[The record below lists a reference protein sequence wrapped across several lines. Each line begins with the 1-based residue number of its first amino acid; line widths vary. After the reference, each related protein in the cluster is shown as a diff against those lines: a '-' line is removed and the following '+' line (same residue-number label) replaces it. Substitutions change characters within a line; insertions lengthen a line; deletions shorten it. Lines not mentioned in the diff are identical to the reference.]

1 MLNYPTELLRSFV
14 AVVDCGGFSQAGAM
28 VGRSQPAMSLQIKR
42 LEALVNAE
50 LIRRSSREIELTETG
65 ALVLDYARR
74 MLSLNDELQHRLA
87 QSQLSGTVRLG
98 IPNEFAMSHLP
109 RILAG
114 FTKRYPDVRL
124 EVVSQLSNELL
135 LEQKS
140 QQLDLV
146 IAFNVRSKSRAT
158 IAWTEELVWVL
169 STEAQFDDLG
179 ALPLVVAPQGCVY
192 RDRMLKT
199 LDREQTSWQIVYTGT
214 SYGGIRAAV
223 MAGLGVTA
231 LAKSTVPSGLK
242 IIKNSNTLPRLENAR
257 VSLHYLSNNPNE
269 VVHRLA
275 DFILQSVAAGQS
287 QPD

>member
-14 AVVDCGGFSQAGAM
+14 AVVECGGFSQAGAQ

-42 LEALVNAE
+42 LEALVGGE

-65 ALVLDYARR
+65 SMVLDYSRR
-74 MLSLNDELQHRLA
+74 ILSLNDELQHRLV

-135 LEQKS
+135 MEQKD

-146 IAFNVRSKSRAT
+146 IAFNVRAQGRQEV
-158 IAWTEELVWVL
+158 AWTEELVWVL
-169 STEAQFDDLG
+169 STEAQFESL
-179 ALPLVVAPQGCVY
+179 AAVPLVVAPKGCVY
-192 RDRMLKT
+192 RDRMLST
-199 LDREQTSWQIVYTGT
+199 LDREHANWQIVYTGT

-231 LAKSTVPSGLK
+231 LAKSTVPAGLK
-242 IIKNSNTLPRLENAR
+242 MIQNSNTLPKLKNAR
-257 VSLHYLSNNPNE
+257 VSLHYLSNNPDE
-269 VVHRLA
+269 VVRRLA
-275 DFILQSVAAGQS
+275 DFILQSVGAT
-287 QPD
+287 

>member
-14 AVVDCGGFSQAGAM
+14 AVVDCGGFSHAGTL

-42 LEALVNAE
+42 LEALVGAE
-50 LIRRSSREIELTETG
+50 IIRRSSRDVELTETG
-65 ALVLDYARR
+65 DMVLDYARR
-74 MLSLNDELQHRLA
+74 MLSLNDELQHRLE

-135 LEQKS
+135 MEQKA

-146 IAFNVRSKSRAT
+146 IAFNVRSKSRET
-158 IAWTEELVWVL
+158 VAWTEELVWVL
-169 STEAQFDDLG
+169 STDARFDDLV
-179 ALPLVVAPQGCVY
+179 ALPLVVAPKGCVY

-199 LDREQTSWQIVYTGT
+199 LDRDHANWQIVYTGS

-223 MAGLGVTA
+223 MAGLGVTV
-231 LAKSTVPSGLK
+231 LAKSTVPAGLK
-242 IIKNSNTLPRLENAR
+242 TIKDSNTLPKLENAR

-275 DFILQSVAAGQS
+275 DFILQSVGATA
-287 QPD
+287 

>member
-14 AVVDCGGFSQAGAM
+14 AVVDCGGFSQAGTR

-42 LEALVNAE
+42 LEALVGGE

-65 ALVLDYARR
+65 GMVLDYSRR
-74 MLSLNDELQHRLA
+74 ILSLNDELQHRLV

-124 EVVSQLSNELL
+124 EVVSELSNDLL
-135 LEQKS
+135 MEQKA
-140 QQLDLV
+140 QHLDLV
-146 IAFNVRSKSRAT
+146 IAFNVRDQTKQAV
-158 IAWTEELVWVL
+158 AWTEELVWVL
-169 STEAQFDDLG
+169 SNDARFDDLHS
-179 ALPLVVAPQGCVY
+179 LPLVVAPQGCVY
-192 RDRMLKT
+192 RDRMLSS
-199 LDREQTSWQIVYTGT
+199 LDREHADWQIVYTGT

-231 LAKSTVPSGLK
+231 LAKSTVPAGLQM
-242 IIKNSNTLPRLENAR
+242 IRQSNTLPKLKNAR
-257 VSLHYLSNNPNE
+257 VSLHYLSDNPNE
-269 VVHRLA
+269 VVRRLA
-275 DFILQSVAAGQS
+275 DFILQSVGAA
-287 QPD
+287 